1 MTNKIGIFQVI
12 YTKYMT
18 STNKERTK
26 NEFIFL
32 DEVYYNNSLE
42 LINKTKDILN
52 RYKAYNNII
61 ILDYDK
67 IQQGYIFNKSK
78 NVTLLLDTTTKE
90 IQQGVKIELKRGW
103 QNDYL

>member
-1 MTNKIGIFQVI
+1 MNNKIGIFQVI

-26 NEFIFL
+26 REFIFL
-32 DEVYYNNSLE
+32 DELYYNSSLE

-52 RYKAYNNII
+52 RYKTYNNII

-67 IQQGYIFNKSK
+67 IQEGYIFNKSRY
-78 NVTLLLDTTTKE
+78 TSILLTTTTKE
-90 IQQGVKIELKRGW
+90 IQQGVKIELKKGW
-103 QNDYL
+103 